1 MLVEVPR
8 NIVMQGHVL
17 DKLAELPCDCVDV
30 VVTSPPYWGLRDY
43 GDPKQ
48 IGLEKHPSEYI
59 AKIAEVAQ
67 EVKRVL
73 KPSGIFWLNIG
84 DSYCHSRVGGVDL
97 KTNHGHNSVVGHIPQ
112 THCGINRGYFDGK
125 WIQEKQKMLIPARVA
140 ITLQDQGWIL
150 RNEIVWHKINHM
162 PESVRDRLT
171 RSWES
176 IFFFTK
182 SNKYHF
188 DLDAIRKPIQGDS
201 GWAKSKYINKKLA
214 KTSEFM
220 PDRLK
225 RNGSEQSG
233 LKNYWLKHDLA
244 VGRVGN
250 FAYDD
255 PLHTKPYHSN
265 GANPGDVW
273 SLTTEVLKDEHFAA
287 YPQKLV
293 KRILSC
299 ACPKGGLVL
308 DPFAGSGTTLLV
320 AHKMGFDWLGI
331 ELVPKYCEIIDKRI
345 NRHGR
350 VRLDKYVE
358 VCVE

>member
-8 NIVMQGHVL
+8 NTVLQGHVL
-17 DKLAELPCDCVDV
+17 DRLRELPCDCVDV

-43 GDPKQ
+43 GDMKQ

-73 KPSGIFWLNIG
+73 KPSGSFWLNIG
-84 DSYCHSRVGGVDL
+84 DSYCHSKVGGVDL

-125 WIQEKQKMLIPARVA
+125 WLQEKQKMLIPARVA
-140 ITLQDQGWIL
+140 IALQEQGWIL

-162 PESVRDRLT
+162 PESVKDRLT

-176 IFFFTK
+176 VYFFTK
-182 SNKYHF
+182 NGRYYF
-188 DLDAIRKPIQGDS
+188 DLKAIRKKPVD
-201 GWAKSKYINKKLA
+201 NKGHGSARKMLKTA
-214 KTSEFM
+214 NFGKTSTFNCGNDYH
-220 PDRLK
+220 PD
-225 RNGSEQSG
+225 GS
-233 LKNYWLKHDLA
+233 
-244 VGRVGN
+244 
-250 FAYDD
+250 
-255 PLHTKPYHSN
+255 
-265 GANPGDVW
+265 NPGDVW
-273 SLTTEVLKDEHFAA
+273 SLTNEGLKEEHFAV

-308 DPFAGSGTTLLV
+308 DPFAGSGTSLLV